1 MSEKT
6 FCPDPLWDSNLTWY
20 TDNPDFTVC
29 FQQTAL
35 IYVPSLALLLLTP
48 LQFRVLSQSRDRNV
62 PWSILNILRFSLNAI
77 LTVLCLV
84 DLGYTVEAFASNRE
98 DDVYA
103 YSVFIVANVVR
114 IATFVLALVL
124 QVLVHEYCPILLI
137 L

>member
-124 QVLVHEYCPILLI
+124 QVSVHEYCLILLI
-137 L
+137 P